1 MKRKVSMLE
10 ILQCLLQVGLI
21 YMQFLCDSKKNCSS
35 EQKKSQAYL
44 ILFILLVTIVK
55 TKIEG
60 NRWMFI
66 IWLPSFILSIFHKIF
81 HTYTQVE
88 VVYISAL
95 LSTLY
100 ILLMICFP
108 IYEIPQVIDQT
119 EQSEKYPKYNV
130 SCASFPIDQQKSS
143 MITAYYPTS
152 PEKSNSESSEGDLC
166 MLESDFW
173 DYHYSSIFKQ
183 YKVPGFI
190 LDIALS
196 GLKKYKVK
204 VEANLPVIQK
214 TNLKPIIFSHGFMGS
229 RTMYSIIMKQLASL
243 GYVVFCVEHYDV
255 IKEKEVEKI
264 KDKVLRKNLFKEV
277 KEQELEARASKIKS
291 MIDLIQDE
299 KELNRLFKQNLSL
312 DKNNITLMGHSY
324 GGATVQ
330 CSAFK
335 YTEHVKALVCLDPW
349 LFPMKDSYL
358 EQKLNIPV
366 LYINSES
373 FNKTMLW
380 AEIDQRNQKIFQN
393 CQQKEK
399 SLICY
404 VKDMDHIQQGDI
416 GLAIPYEA
424 KIVNLIRY
432 PLRTLEFN
440 LYNAKL
446 IELFLN
452 NIAFSNQKPEADHLA
467 NITKNIFNPLKRDSF
482 QFFRQEFQQNF
493 DSNRQMYT
501 LEFKGKSIF
510 Q

>member
-1 MKRKVSMLE
+1 M
-10 ILQCLLQVGLI
+10 
-21 YMQFLCDSKKNCSS
+21 
-35 EQKKSQAYL
+35 
-44 ILFILLVTIVK
+44 
-55 TKIEG
+55 EG

-88 VVYISAL
+88 VIYISAL
-95 LSTLY
+95 MSLLY
-100 ILLMICFP
+100 ILLLICFP
-108 IYEIPQVIDQT
+108 IYEIPQVI
-119 EQSEKYPKYNV
+119 ELSESSEKYPKYNV
-130 SCASFPIDQQKSS
+130 SCTSFPIDMQKSS
-143 MITAYYPTS
+143 MVTVYYPTS
-152 PEKSNSESSEGDLC
+152 SEKCNSSSFEGDLC
-166 MLESDFW
+166 MLESDYW
-173 DYHYSSIFKQ
+173 DYHYTSIFKQ
-183 YKVPGFI
+183 YKIPGFI

-196 GLKKYKVK
+196 GLKKYKVNLQ
-204 VEANLPVIQK
+204 ANLPIIQK
-214 TNLKPIIFSHGFMGS
+214 NNLKPIIFSHGFMGS

-243 GYVVFCVEHYDV
+243 GYVIFCVEHYDV

-264 KDKVLRKNLFKEV
+264 KDKVIRKNVFKEV
-277 KEQELEARASKIKS
+277 KEQELEARTTKIKS
-291 MIDLIQDE
+291 MIDLIQNE
-299 KELNRLFKQNLSL
+299 KELNSLVNQNLSL

-335 YTEHVKALVCLDPW
+335 YAEHVKALVCLDPW
-349 LFPMKDSYL
+349 LFPMKDTYL

-373 FNKTMLW
+373 FNKTMIW

-399 SLICY
+399 SFNCY
-404 VKDMDHIQQGDI
+404 IKDMDHVQQGDI
-416 GLAIPYEA
+416 GLAIPNEA
-424 KIVNLIRY
+424 KLVNLIRY

-452 NIAFSNQKPEADHLA
+452 NIAFSHQKAEADYSQNL
-467 NITKNIFNPLKRDSF
+467 TKNIFNPLKRDSF

-493 DSNRQMYT
+493 DSSRQMYT
-501 LEFKGKSIF
+501 LEFKGKSLY

>member
-1 MKRKVSMLE
+1 MKRKISMFE

-21 YMQFLCDSKKNCSS
+21 YIQFLCETKKNCSS
-35 EQKKSQAYL
+35 EQKRSQAYL
-44 ILFILLVTIVK
+44 ILFILFVTIIK
-55 TKIEG
+55 TKVEG
-60 NRWMFI
+60 NRWMFM

-88 VVYISAL
+88 VIYISAVMSL
-95 LSTLY
+95 LY
-100 ILLMICFP
+100 ILLIICFP
-108 IYEIPQVIDQT
+108 IYEIPSVI
-119 EQSEKYPKYNV
+119 EQSESSEKFPKYNV
-130 SCASFPIDQQKSS
+130 SCTSFPIDMHKSS
-143 MITAYYPTS
+143 MITAYYPTNA
-152 PEKSNSESSEGDLC
+152 EKCNSDNSEGDLY
-166 MLESDFW
+166 MLESDYW

-204 VEANLPVIQK
+204 VEADHPVIQK

-243 GYVVFCVEHYDV
+243 GYVIFCVEHYDV

-277 KEQELEARASKIKS
+277 KEQELEERASKIKG
-291 MIDLIQDE
+291 MIDLIQNE

-335 YTEHVKALVCLDPW
+335 YKEHVKALICLDPW

-373 FNKTMLW
+373 FNKTMIW
-380 AEIDQRNQKIFQN
+380 AEIDQRSQKIFKN

-399 SLICY
+399 SFICY
-404 VKDMDHIQQGDI
+404 IKDMDHVQQGDI
-416 GLAIPYEA
+416 GLAIPNEA
-424 KIVNLIRY
+424 KLVNLIRY

-452 NIAFSNQKPEADHLA
+452 NIAFSNQKTETDHLQ
-467 NITKNIFNPLKRDSF
+467 NITKSIFNPLKKDSF

-493 DSNRQMYT
+493 DSSRQIYC
-501 LEFKGKSIF
+501 LEFNGKSIF